1 MAAERPGSAQ
11 QKHVYRGQSALRLW
25 NRRDWQARERRT
37 ALYVT
42 VVCSARHQLPM
53 FILSA
58 SVVWRRRAARDKG
71 ESGARLGRS
80 IRVGRRALHVT
91 ASALSRDR
99 HVRREDQG
107 HENDSLNEGVD
118 SSGLEQPHHSLP

>member
-1 MAAERPGSAQ
+1 MARAAERPGSAQ
-11 QKHVYRGQSALRLW
+11 HWQKHVYSLRGQSALRLR

-42 VVCSARHQLPM
+42 VVTVCSVRHQLPM

-58 SVVWRRRAARDKG
+58 SVVCHTASGARDNLKG

-80 IRVGRRALHVT
+80 LAIRVGRSALHVA

-99 HVRREDQG
+99 HVRSPAR
-107 HENDSLNEGVD
+107 SLR
-118 SSGLEQPHHSLP
+118 PT